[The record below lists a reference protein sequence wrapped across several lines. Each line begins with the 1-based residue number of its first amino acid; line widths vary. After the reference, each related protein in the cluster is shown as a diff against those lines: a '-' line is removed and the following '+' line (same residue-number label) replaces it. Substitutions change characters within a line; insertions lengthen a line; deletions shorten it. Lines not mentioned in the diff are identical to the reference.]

1 MGWDYRRNVTAIL
14 AAWALQKVLGN
25 YCDSIASVQSDMV
38 EMRMVDQNMMTLM
51 PKKIKSADMQWF
63 LVWVLEDVNQT
74 SDRTYGKEKHNIC

>member
-25 YCDSIASVQSDMV
+25 YCDCIGSVQSDMV
-38 EMRMVDQNMMTLM
+38 EMRRGRSKHDIGA
-51 PKKIKSADMQWF
+51 KKIKSADMQWF